1 MSQAP
6 ATTGGGNRAIGK
18 WWIMRRLS
26 QLGILGLFLLG
37 PLGGVWV
44 VTGNLNSSLTLK
56 TLPLTDPLYLLQMLA
71 AGHMP
76 YQTAWIGAAIVLVF
90 YLLLGGRVFCG
101 WVCPMNIVTDSA
113 AWLRARLRIKGGVR
127 IPRKLRL
134 WVLGG
139 MLVLTAISGTLA
151 WELVNPVSM
160 LHRGLIFGMGLTW
173 AVLLAVFLFD
183 LFVMR
188 HGWCGHLCPVGAF
201 YSLIGK
207 FSLTRVKLP
216 LREACNDCMDCFAVC
231 PEPQVI
237 RPALKAIDGTPPL
250 ILEAN
255 CTNCGRCIDVCSKDV
270 FAFGTRFTS
279 AVVTTA
285 GTASAVPK

>member
-76 YQTAWIGAAIVLVF
+76 YQTAWIGAAIVLAF
-90 YLLLGGRVFCG
+90 YLLVGGRMFCG

-160 LHRGLIFGMGLTW
+160 LHRGLIFGMGWGWLII
-173 AVLLAVFLFD
+173 LAIFLFD
-183 LFVMR
+183 VFGSQR
-188 HGWCGHLCPVGAF
+188 AWCGHLCPVGAF
-201 YSLIGK
+201 YGLLGK
-207 FSLTRVKLP
+207 ASPVHVSAEKRA
-216 LREACNDCMDCFAVC
+216 ACNDCMDCFAVC

-237 RPALKAIDGTPPL
+237 TPPL
-250 ILEAN
+250 RGAAKGVGPLIN
-255 CTNCGRCIDVCSKDV
+255 DVDCSKCGRCIDVCGKDV
-270 FAFGTRFTS
+270 FRFRI
-279 AVVTTA
+279 ALA
-285 GTASAVPK
+285 NRAADAADASPNN

>member
-6 ATTGGGNRAIGK
+6 VPVEGGNRAIGK

-37 PLGGVWV
+37 PLGGIWV

-71 AGHMP
+71 AGQMP
-76 YQTAWIGAAIVLVF
+76 YRTAWIGAAIVLAF
-90 YLLLGGRVFCG
+90 YLLVGGRIFCG
-101 WVCPMNIVTDSA
+101 WVCPMNIVTDTA
-113 AWLRARLRIKGGVR
+113 AWLRAKLRIKGGVR

-139 MLVLTAISGTLA
+139 VLVLTAITGTLA

-160 LHRGLIFGMGLTW
+160 LHRGLIFGMGWGWLII
-173 AVLLAVFLFD
+173 LAIFLFD
-183 LFVMR
+183 IFGSQR
-188 HGWCGHLCPVGAF
+188 AWCGHLCPVGAF
-201 YSLIGK
+201 YGLLGK
-207 FSLTRVKLP
+207 ASPVHVSAEKRA
-216 LREACNDCMDCFAVC
+216 ACNDCMDCFAVC

-237 RPALKAIDGTPPL
+237 TPPL
-250 ILEAN
+250 RGEAKGVGPLIN
-255 CTNCGRCIDVCSKDV
+255 DVDCSKCGRCIDVCGKDV
-270 FAFGTRFTS
+270 FRFRITL
-279 AVVTTA
+279 ANRPA
-285 GTASAVPK
+285 DAADASPNN